1 MHESVALVQQI
12 VERSR
17 DAVSSAELLEVR
29 NRSDEINWAGLVG
42 VIGSHHW

>member
-17 DAVSSAELLEVR
+17 DAVSSVELLEVETPATR
-29 NRSDEINWAGLVG
+29 L
-42 VIGSHHW
+42 IGQAW